1 MPATEPRVAEPFLDG
16 LDFGEGPRWHGGRL
30 WYSDFYR
37 HTVVS
42 VGEDG
47 ERRAEVEL
55 ADQPSGLGWLPDG
68 RLLVVSM
75 ADRVVL
81 RQEADGSLGVHGD
94 LKPWATGLAN
104 DMVVAAD
111 GRAYVGNF
119 GFDLEALYAGGP
131 DAPQPSTTSMIR
143 VDPDGT
149 SVEAAAD
156 LAFPN
161 GTVIFPDGRTLV
173 VGESFGLQMTAF
185 DIAGDGTLSNRRVW
199 APLEG
204 VAPDGCCLDAEGC
217 IWVANAAGRECV
229 RVAEGGQ
236 VLDRVATELHTYAC
250 MLGGA
255 DGRTLYCVTA
265 PSSDPPKVRGRGAG
279 RIVQARVEVPG
290 AGLP

>member
-1 MPATEPRVAEPFLDG
+1 MPPSEPRQAEPFVDG
-16 LDFGEGPRWHGGRL
+16 LDFGEAPRWHDGRL

-37 HTVVS
+37 QGVFS
-42 VGEDG
+42 VDEGGD
-47 ERRAEVEL
+47 RRTEL
-55 ADQPSGLGWLPDG
+55 ELTDQPSGLGWLPDG

-75 ADRVVL
+75 AERVLL
-81 RQEADGSLGVHGD
+81 RLEPDGSLVVHGD

-131 DAPQPSTTSMIR
+131 GAPRPSTTSMIR

-149 SVEAAAD
+149 SVEAAGD

-161 GTVIFPDGRTLV
+161 GTVILPDGQTLV

-185 DIAGDGTLSNRRVW
+185 DIGDDGTLSNRRVW
-199 APLEG
+199 APLES

-229 RVAEGGQ
+229 RVAEGGE
-236 VLDRVATELHTYAC
+236 VRDRVATTLNTYAC

-255 DGRTLYCVTA
+255 DGRTLYALTA
-265 PSSDPPKVRGRGAG
+265 PSSDPPKVRGKGAG

>member
-1 MPATEPRVAEPFLDG
+1 MPATEPRTAEPFVDG
-16 LDFGEGPRWHGGRL
+16 LDFGEGPRWHDGRL

-37 HTVVS
+37 HAVFS

-47 ERRAEVEL
+47 ARRPELEL

-75 ADRVVL
+75 AERVVL
-81 RQEADGSLGVHGD
+81 RREPDGSLVEHGD

-119 GFDLEALYAGGP
+119 GFDLEALYAGGH
-131 DAPQPSTTSMIR
+131 DAPRPTTTSIVR
-143 VDPDGT
+143 VDPDGR
-149 SVEAAAD
+149 SVEAASEM
-156 LAFPN
+156 AFPN

-173 VGESFGLQMTAF
+173 VGESFGFQMTAF
-185 DIAGDGTLSNRRVW
+185 DIADDGALSNRRVW
-199 APLEG
+199 APLDG

-229 RVAEGGQ
+229 RVAEGGE
-236 VLDRVATELHTYAC
+236 VRDRVVTDLHTYAC

-255 DGRTLYCVTA
+255 DGTTLYCVTA
-265 PSSDPPKVRGRGAG
+265 PSSDPPAVRGKGAG
-279 RIVQARVEVPG
+279 RIVRARVDVPR

>member
-1 MPATEPRVAEPFLDG
+1 MSATEPRSTEPFVDG
-16 LDFGEGPRWHGGRL
+16 LQFGEGPRWHEGRL
-30 WYSDFYR
+30 WYSDFYAQA
-37 HTVVS
+37 VFS
-42 VGEDG
+42 VDEAGN
-47 ERRAEVEL
+47 RRRELEVPN
-55 ADQPSGLGWLPDG
+55 QPSGLGWLPDG

-75 ADRVVL
+75 IDRVVL
-81 RQEADGSLGVHGD
+81 RREPDGSVVEHGD

-131 DAPQPSTTSMIR
+131 DAPRPTTTSMIR
-143 VDPDGT
+143 LDPDGT
-149 SVEAAAD
+149 AVEAASD

-173 VGESFGLQMTAF
+173 VGESFGFCLTAF
-185 DIAGDGTLSNRRVW
+185 DRGPDGTLGNRRVW

-229 RVAEGGQ
+229 RVAEGGA
-236 VLDRVATELHTYAC
+236 VLDRVVTELHTYAC

-265 PSSDPPKVRGRGAG
+265 PSSDPPKVRGLGAG
-279 RIVQARVEVPG
+279 RIVAARVDVPG